1 MLSAIDATISIRCSK
16 SPLANWLTTLVI
28 AQQHMISQ
36 WVGKKNSENIPA
48 TSKTTTGNIDE
59 IHINSEAKNLVI
71 GRDSY
76 KTT

>member
-1 MLSAIDATISIRCSK
+1 
-16 SPLANWLTTLVI
+16 
-28 AQQHMISQ
+28 MISQ